1 MKQYNG
7 EKAIIS
13 LTTWRARIDT
23 VGLTLFSLIKQCPGF
38 HIVLVLSEE
47 EFPQKEAEL
56 PDSVMAFVDQDLIEI
71 LWVFKNYRSFKKVL
85 FTMDKYK
92 GLPVISADDDCIYKE
107 NYAEKLYKTWLRN
120 KSMCCSFWC
129 SSYKKTT
136 YYITSG
142 YATCFPPN
150 YFGDVLNKL
159 DDVVISYNED
169 DLLYTSLRI
178 IKNLQGCVCLNK
190 AYNSVVIPH
199 NEIEPLHNLYKKR
212 TNEERDCIIDKLVT
226 YIQYH
231 QTTPKYQPVS
241 SK

>member
-23 VGLTLFSLIKQCPGF
+23 VGLTLFNLIKQCPGF

-92 GLPVISADDDCIYKE
+92 GLPVISADDDCIYGC
-107 NYAEKLYKTWLRN
+107 NYANKLYDFWQLNYKRN
-120 KSMCCSFWC
+120 YIYYCSPGEG
-129 SSYKKTT
+129 
-136 YYITSG
+136 SG
-142 YATCFPPN
+142 WGYLFPPN
-150 YFGDVLNKL
+150 IFKSIGIQQLENVYTISPNDDLFYVTLANKMHIPRVCINLKSIIACHDTIEPINIGKEYAINPHKRREDTKLFNKL
-159 DDVVISYNED
+159 
-169 DLLYTSLRI
+169 
-178 IKNLQGCVCLNK
+178 IKV
-190 AYNSVVIPH
+190 
-199 NEIEPLHNLYKKR
+199 
-212 TNEERDCIIDKLVT
+212 
-226 YIQYH
+226 
-231 QTTPKYQPVS
+231 
-241 SK
+241 